1 MNPLC
6 LGLELMIF
14 GARVCLG
21 DVTEPPRPIATIVCP
36 TLEDWPVAEQR
47 ALAAEMR
54 AHPGPAT
61 TEAIKKLA
69 RVRAQIRSC
78 LKAQKK

>member
-6 LGLELMIF
+6 LGVELMLL

-21 DVTEPPRPIATIVCP
+21 DAAKPPPMAEIVCP
-36 TLEDWPVAEQR
+36 TLEDWPAAEQR

-54 AHPGPAT
+54 AHPGLAT
-61 TEAIKKLA
+61 TAAVKKLA
-69 RVRAQIRSC
+69 RIRAQVRAC